1 MDALVSAAL
10 EEVSARLSA
19 GIPVTDLW
27 AALRGALEAAGLPI
41 GPAVKRAVWARLI
54 VLPVI
59 SVVLGEAEAEAEGP
73 VVDDPK
79 VGVEDAERL
88 GMRLVASAALRDNFL
103 GMYDL
108 RHSKSEMSAVQKKA
122 LQRVGASRTSGV
134 TQNDLCKSFGMEGNN
149 FHYIVQSLQSQKLIV
164 RRSTIIKFKGNGAEK
179 EDASQNKRVTNTNS
193 LYLTRY
199 AKDCM
204 NSHQR
209 IEIIKPGLLV
219 SNEETNIDDLQDGTF
234 GVNSDNDVSIHDYL
248 PAMKAIC
255 DKLEE
260 ASGRVNCSVHL
271 FGVLFHFSSFLTFS
285 NYFL

>member
-122 LQRVGASRTSGV
+122 LQRVGASRFV
-134 TQNDLCKSFGMEGNN
+134 
-149 FHYIVQSLQSQKLIV
+149 
-164 RRSTIIKFKGNGAEK
+164 
-179 EDASQNKRVTNTNS
+179 
-193 LYLTRY
+193 
-199 AKDCM
+199 
-204 NSHQR
+204 
-209 IEIIKPGLLV
+209 LV
-219 SNEETNIDDLQDGTF
+219 L
-234 GVNSDNDVSIHDYL
+234 
-248 PAMKAIC
+248 
-255 DKLEE
+255 
-260 ASGRVNCSVHL
+260 
-271 FGVLFHFSSFLTFS
+271 
-285 NYFL
+285 